1 MESLLQDLRYALH
14 TLARSPA
21 FTSVAVLT
29 LAIGIGATTAI
40 FSAADHVV
48 LRDLPYSQADRVV
61 TLWETDRITDER
73 HNEVSPG
80 NFLSWVER
88 TTSFEALGLA
98 EPSGVD
104 LTGEEAPVA
113 VPAWDVTE
121 DFFEALGVR
130 PILGPGFDPAH
141 FESGGPAAVMISY
154 GLWQRRYGGAP
165 GLVGDTIEVD
175 GGPATVVGVLP
186 PWLQYPEAKDI
197 WTPQRFRPDELED
210 RRSGYMFAVGRL
222 APGATAA
229 AVQAELDIIAES
241 LGREY
246 PRTNGDTGI
255 RIVPLAD
262 EIVGDLRHTL
272 FILLGAVV
280 FLLLI
285 ACANVAHL
293 VLARAAGRRHEL
305 SIRASLGA
313 DRARLVR
320 QLLTESLVLAAFG
333 GLAGVGLAAV
343 GIEVIIALSPP
354 GFPRI
359 EMASVDGRVLAFA
372 AFVTAATAVIFG
384 LAPAL
389 RLSRTD
395 ARAAQLPDAGRQGPS
410 QSARARSAL
419 VVAEIAVAMVLLV
432 GAGLLVRSFTALVD
446 NPLGFDAE
454 RRVTLQLFIWDRNE
468 SVSERVARVAE
479 IDERFEAL
487 PGVERSAVV
496 SAFPFHPTRI
506 VSRTEVAVAGE
517 PADEAGDEV
526 VVLAAS
532 PDYFRTMG
540 IPLLDGRVYAQPVS
554 SDGPPLAVINET
566 LARSRFGDRDPVG
579 RRLIFGNGTAVEVVG
594 VVGDV
599 RSASFANAPDAELY
613 IPYDQSGTGNVTF
626 VVQTDGE
633 AAAMVPL
640 LRNALWHVDPGQS
653 IYHEA
658 TVEQLVSATLVERR
672 FHLLLIGGFA
682 VIALLLCAIGVF
694 GVISFA
700 TSCRGREIGIRMAV
714 GARARDM
721 LGMVARH
728 AVLLA
733 LTGVA
738 LGAGASFMLSGVLSG
753 MLYGVSA
760 TDPATFIVTAMLL
773 IAVAQVACF
782 IPARRAARFD
792 PMTALRS
799 E

>member
-1 MESLLQDLRYALH
+1 METLLQDLRYALH
-14 TLARSPA
+14 MLARSLA

-40 FSAADHVV
+40 FSVADHVV

-61 TLWETDRITDER
+61 TLWETDRIKDER
-73 HNEVSPG
+73 HKEVSPG
-80 NFLSWVER
+80 NFLSWSER
-88 TTSFEALGLA
+88 AASFEALGLA

-104 LTGEEAPVA
+104 LTGEQPPVA
-113 VPAWDVTE
+113 IPSWDVTD
-121 DFFEALGVR
+121 DFFDALGVR

-141 FESGGPAAVMISY
+141 FETGGPAAVMISY

-165 GLVGDTIEVD
+165 AAVGDTIEVN
-175 GGPATVVGVLP
+175 GAPATVVGVLP
-186 PWLQYPEAKDI
+186 PWLQYPEARDI
-197 WTPQRFRPDELED
+197 WTPKRFRQEELGD
-210 RRSGYMFAVGRL
+210 RVSGYMFAVARL
-222 APGATAA
+222 AAGRTAGEA
-229 AVQAELDIIAES
+229 QAELDAVAAS

-246 PRTNGDTGI
+246 PRTNVNTGVGV
-255 RIVPLAD
+255 VPLSD
-262 EIVGDLRHTL
+262 EIVGDVRHTL
-272 FILLGAVV
+272 FILLGAVA

-305 SIRASLGA
+305 SVRASLGA
-313 DRARLVR
+313 NRARLVR
-320 QLLTESLVLAAFG
+320 QLITESLVLAAFG
-333 GLAGVGLAAV
+333 GLAGIALSAA
-343 GIEVIIALSPP
+343 GIEAIIALSPP
-354 GFPRI
+354 DFPRI
-359 EMASVDGRVLAFA
+359 GAVAIDGRVLAFA
-372 AFVTAATAVIFG
+372 ALVTAATAVVFG
-384 LAPAL
+384 VAPAL
-389 RLSRTD
+389 RLSRPD
-395 ARAAQLPDAGRQGPS
+395 ARAARAGGLQTPPE
-410 QSARARSAL
+410 SARARNAL

-432 GAGLLVRSFTALVD
+432 GAGLLIRSFAALVD
-446 NPLGFDAE
+446 NPLGFGAD
-454 RRVTLQLFIWDRNE
+454 RRVTMQLFIWDRNQTAA
-468 SVSERVARVAE
+468 ERIARVAE

-487 PGVERSAVV
+487 AGVERAAVI

-506 VSRTEVAVAGE
+506 LRRMPVAVAGE
-517 PADEAGDEV
+517 PTDEAGDEA

-540 IPLLDGRVYAQPVS
+540 IPLLDGRVYAESVS

-566 LARSRFGDRDPVG
+566 LARSRFGSRDAVG
-579 RRLIFGNGTAVEVVG
+579 GRLVLGNGTAVEVVG

-599 RSASFANAPDAELY
+599 RSASFASEPDPELY
-613 IPYDQSGTGNVTF
+613 IPYDRSGTGSVTL
-626 VVQTDGE
+626 VVQTDGD
-633 AAAMVPL
+633 AATMVPL

-682 VIALLLCAIGVF
+682 AIALLLCAIGVF

-700 TSCRGREIGIRMAV
+700 TSCRRREIGIRMAV
-714 GARARDM
+714 GARAQDM

-728 AVLLA
+728 AAVLA
-733 LTGVA
+733 MAGVV
-738 LGAGASFMLSGVLSG
+738 LGAVASFMLSQLLAG

-760 TDPATFIVTAMLL
+760 TDPATFIVTALLL
-773 IAVAQVACF
+773 IAVAQLACF

-792 PMTALRS
+792 PMTALRA